1 MNTPITYTE
10 NIEQSQ
16 NLVSKLTQQILP
28 GLASNMSTHMGDF
41 VSAYKEL
48 QTLQIERQSELN
60 KLVTEKQYNLAKFSQ
75 LLDKTQERLS
85 STLQMIREFQQ
96 KIIALEVTTPEQVR
110 SQDLLLQAMR
120 AMQDQY
126 LTEMQTL
133 INL

>member
-75 LLDKTQERLS
+75 LLDQTQERLS

>member
-1 MNTPITYTE
+1 MFVLDE

-75 LLDKTQERLS
+75 LLDQTQERLS

>member
-28 GLASNMSTHMGDF
+28 GLASNMSVHMGDF

-60 KLVTEKQYNLAKFSQ
+60 KLVKEKQYNLAKFSQ
-75 LLDKTQERLS
+75 LLDQTQERLS

>member
-28 GLASNMSTHMGDF
+28 GLASNMSVHMGDF

-75 LLDKTQERLS
+75 LLDQTQERLS

>member
-1 MNTPITYTE
+1 MDTTITYTE

-28 GLASNMSTHMGDF
+28 GLASNMSAHMGDF

-75 LLDKTQERLS
+75 LLDQTQERLS